1 MPGDAGVRSRGSHLA
16 DHLIFFDFAAR
27 VWHGDVDVHCGR
39 QAADDASIIEGQI
52 ALGLFGRKAAFH
64 RLATYP
70 ICGTISSRME
80 VIMTKSAM
88 IRARVDP
95 SLKEEAENVFEALGL
110 SATQAITLFYQQ
122 VKWYRGLP
130 FEVRVPN
137 EVTLKTFEE
146 TDTGQNLVRFENAQD
161 MFAQLGI

>member
-1 MPGDAGVRSRGSHLA
+1 
-16 DHLIFFDFAAR
+16 
-27 VWHGDVDVHCGR
+27 
-39 QAADDASIIEGQI
+39 
-52 ALGLFGRKAAFH
+52 
-64 RLATYP
+64 
-70 ICGTISSRME
+70 
-80 VIMTKSAM
+80 MTKSAM

-146 TDTGQNLVRFENAQD
+146 TDAGQNLVRSENAQD

>member
-1 MPGDAGVRSRGSHLA
+1 
-16 DHLIFFDFAAR
+16 
-27 VWHGDVDVHCGR
+27 
-39 QAADDASIIEGQI
+39 
-52 ALGLFGRKAAFH
+52 
-64 RLATYP
+64 
-70 ICGTISSRME
+70 
-80 VIMTKSAM
+80 MTKSAM
-88 IRARVDP
+88 IRARMDP

-146 TDTGQNLVRFENAQD
+146 TDAGHISCASRMHRICLRS
-161 MFAQLGI
+161 